1 MNVTRP
7 VHFFLHLFHNSL
19 LNSDPMLIY
28 ETFVSKI
35 LTLGNK
41 NKSILFCIPLA
52 KSYFCNGLVAKLPKI
67 RNEGD

>member
-1 MNVTRP
+1 
-7 VHFFLHLFHNSL
+7 
-19 LNSDPMLIY
+19 MLIY